1 MLEKLPPFARSFV
14 AVMAGMVVAVTIVS
28 ICDLAAGTLHPLP
41 AGFDMRDVAQMKA
54 HAAAAP
60 ALAMLVVLVGWI
72 VGSFAGG
79 VVASRV
85 AARSRGQYAWVV
97 AGVLLAATL
106 ANLRAIPHPAWMVIG
121 ALVGVPAAGWL
132 AARLAPPAD
141 A

>member
-28 ICDLAAGTLHPLP
+28 IGDLAAGAMHPLP
-41 AGFDMRDVAQMKA
+41 TGFDMRDVAQMKS

-60 ALAMLVVLVGWI
+60 ASAMFVVLVGWI
-72 VGSFAGG
+72 MGAFVGGL
-79 VVASRV
+79 VASRV
-85 AARSRGQYAWVV
+85 AARSRGQYAWVI
-97 AGVLLAATL
+97 AGVILAATL